1 MKKHRNPFYRR
12 NIVRNAKLYLYS
24 WWGGI
29 PNKKPPKSPFLRN
42 IYKNFYVFREI
53 FRFYFLRQITIPRIE
68 FVLTSKCS
76 LKCKYC
82 SNYIPLV
89 KNKYEYTLEEFKN
102 NIDVLTRVSRIN
114 TLLLLGG
121 EPLILKNLHEYVEY
135 IAQNSKIN
143 DIYIVTN
150 CTIMPDEKLLEIIK
164 KYNNKVKFYLS
175 NYTANN
181 DLSKILKL
189 DEISE
194 ILDKYEIKY
203 KTFKD
208 LEWDMCY
215 PLVHYN
221 RSIDKNKEVF
231 DICNTDCNSI
241 ALSKMYICPV
251 ASTLGIDNMQEFSSN
266 EMVELS
272 KERNLKEVKKDLISF
287 YSVNYSSACDFCNKI
302 LGKKVT
308 IPPAEQFTGEEL
320 KNRG

>member
-1 MKKHRNPFYRR
+1 MFIEQAPWFYRILFPGVTWR
-12 NIVRNAKLYLYS
+12 IPSEKKCVYLTFDD
-24 WWGGI
+24 GPI
-29 PNKKPPKSPFLRN
+29 PDVTPW
-42 IYKNFYVFREI
+42 
-53 FRFYFLRQITIPRIE
+53 
-68 FVLTSKCS
+68 VLDT
-76 LKCKYC
+76 
-82 SNYIPLV
+82 
-89 KNKYEYTLEEFKN
+89 
-102 NIDVLTRVSRIN
+102 
-114 TLLLLGG
+114 
-121 EPLILKNLHEYVEY
+121 
-135 IAQNSKIN
+135 
-143 DIYIVTN
+143 
-150 CTIMPDEKLLEIIK
+150 
-164 KYNNKVKFYLS
+164 
-175 NYTANN
+175 
-181 DLSKILKL
+181 
-189 DEISE
+189 
-194 ILDKYEIKY
+194 LDKYGIKY

-266 EMVELS
+266 EMVDLS